1 MTTPFKTDYAFG
13 LGVVT
18 KNGRKLISHGGGIE
32 GFNTYLAYYP
42 EDHLTVV
49 VLGNLNGTAPGAIGG
64 LLGAVTHG
72 EQVVLPGERKAI
84 TVPLDVL
91 QRYVGTYEL
100 RPGVLNLVTLERD
113 HLMTQL
119 TGQPKFPLFAE
130 SESKFFLK
138 VVDAQVEF
146 VKNDKGEVTHL
157 VIHQGGGEQKLP
169 RKSGTVEAP
178 PERTAITVS
187 SGILKQYT
195 GTYELQPGFEITV
208 TLEGEQLMEQA
219 TGQPKFPLFAETE
232 DKFFLKVVEAQ
243 IEFVRDAKGTVA
255 SLILHQG
262 GRDLPAPRK

>member
-1 MTTPFKTDYAFG
+1 
-13 LGVVT
+13 VT
-18 KNGRKLISHGGGIE
+18 KNGRRLISHGGGIE
-32 GFNTYLAYYP
+32 GFSTFLAYYP

-49 VLGNLNGTAPGAIGG
+49 VLGNLLGPAPESIGG
-64 LLGAVTHG
+64 LLGALAHG
-72 EQVVLPGERKAI
+72 EQVQLPTERKAI
-84 TVPLDVL
+84 KVSLEIL
-91 QRYVGTYEL
+91 QSYVGTYEL
-100 RPGVLNLVTLERD
+100 RPGRSNFVTLEGD

-138 VVDAQVEF
+138 AVDAQVEF

-157 VIHQGGGEQKLP
+157 TIYQGGGEQKLP

-178 PERTAITVS
+178 PERTAITVAS
-187 SGILKQYT
+187 TILKQYT

-219 TGQPKFPLFAETE
+219 TGQPKFPLFAESE
-232 DKFFLKVVEAQ
+232 NKFFLKVVDAQ
-243 IEFVRDAKGTVA
+243 VEFVRDAKGAVA